1 MIQQTSG
8 LKVAVI
14 DIGSNTSKILISQYD
29 QNGSLAPTLEKSFP
43 CRLISSESQKLGVI
57 LPDQLKQL
65 LAVLEQ
71 LVSISEEESSDHL
84 TLVATE
90 AIRRS
95 TNQEEIKK
103 VIEEKFAHKLHVLS
117 GQQEAE
123 LIADGVR
130 FDPLIKGETHL
141 QVFDLGGGSLE
152 IIESMD
158 GHSTFAKSVP
168 LGALALAERLNV
180 SSENPLSLSTV
191 EELNDYL
198 LSEISKVGLTKGN
211 TAKLIGLGGAIFFM
225 RKILAEQRGVEFE
238 DCNQFTLE
246 EISALTDVSCG
257 MSMTERISA
266 FPDLP
271 SDRADVFPLVCLV
284 VKQLMQVA
292 GKEHFYHSFCN
303 LRYGVASNIAKFK
316 DSASCFFD

>member
-1 MIQQTSG
+1 MIQQADG

-14 DIGSNTSKILISQYD
+14 DVGSNTSKILISQFD
-29 QNGSLAPTLEKSFP
+29 QNGSLTPTLEKSFP

-71 LVSISEEESSDHL
+71 LVSISKEESTDHL

-95 TNQEEIKK
+95 TNQEEIKT
-103 VIEEKFAHKLHVLS
+103 VIEEKFAHKLHVVS

-180 SSENPLSLSTV
+180 SSENPLSLPVV

-198 LSEISKVGLTKGN
+198 LSEISKVGLTNGN
-211 TAKLIGLGGAIFFM
+211 TAKLIGLGGAIFFI
-225 RKILAEQRGVEFE
+225 RKILAEQRGEEFE

-246 EISALTDVSCG
+246 EIADLTEASCG

-316 DSASCFFD
+316 DSAGCSFD

>member
-152 IIESMD
+152 IIESLD

-238 DCNQFTLE
+238 DCNQFTIE

>member
-14 DIGSNTSKILISQYD
+14 DVGSNTSKILISQFD
-29 QNGSLAPTLEKSFP
+29 QNGSLTPTQEKSFP

-152 IIESMD
+152 IIESLD

-168 LGALALAERLNV
+168 LGALDLAERLNV

-292 GKEHFYHSFCN
+292 GKEHFYHSSCN
-303 LRYGVASNIAKFK
+303 LRYGVASSIAKFK
-316 DSASCFFD
+316 GSAGCSFD

>member
-90 AIRRS
+90 AIRKS

-246 EISALTDVSCG
+246 EISSLTDVSCG

-292 GKEHFYHSFCN
+292 GKEHFYHSSCN
-303 LRYGVASNIAKFK
+303 LRYGVASSIAKFK
-316 DSASCFFD
+316 GSAGCSFD

>member
-1 MIQQTSG
+1 MIQHDIG

-14 DIGSNTSKILISQYD
+14 DIGSNTSKILISQFD
-29 QNGSLAPTLEKSFP
+29 QYGYLTPISEKSFP
-43 CRLISSESQKLGVI
+43 CRLISPESQKLGVI
-57 LPDQLKQL
+57 LPDQLKKL

-71 LVSISEEESSDHL
+71 LVSFSKEASSDQL

-90 AIRRS
+90 AIRKS
-95 TNQEEIKK
+95 TNQAEIKK

-123 LIADGVR
+123 LIADGVSI
-130 FDPLIKGETHL
+130 DPLTKGETHL
-141 QVFDLGGGSLE
+141 QLFDLGGGSLE
-152 IIESMD
+152 IIESLD
-158 GHSTFAKSVP
+158 GHSTFAKSIP
-168 LGALALAERLNV
+168 LGALTLAERLNV
-180 SSENPLSLSTV
+180 SSENPLSLSMV

-198 LSEISKVGLTKGN
+198 LSEISKVGLTNGN
-211 TAKLIGLGGAIFFM
+211 TAKLIGLGGAIFLI

-246 EISALTDVSCG
+246 EITFLTEASYG

-303 LRYGVASNIAKFK
+303 LRYGVASNIAKFT
-316 DSASCFFD
+316 DSAGCSFD

>member
-14 DIGSNTSKILISQYD
+14 DVGSNTSKILISQFD
-29 QNGSLAPTLEKSFP
+29 QNGSLTPTQEKSFP

-152 IIESMD
+152 IIESLD
-158 GHSTFAKSVP
+158 SHSTFAKSVP

-303 LRYGVASNIAKFK
+303 LRYGVASSIAKFK
-316 DSASCFFD
+316 GSAGCSFD

>member
-1 MIQQTSG
+1 MIQQASG
-8 LKVAVI
+8 PKVAVI
-14 DIGSNTSKILISQYD
+14 DIGSNTSKILISQFD
-29 QNGSLAPTLEKSFP
+29 QNGSLAPNLEKSFP
-43 CRLISSESQKLGVI
+43 CRLISSESQKRGFI

-65 LAVLEQ
+65 FAVLEQ

-95 TNQEEIKK
+95 ANQEEIKA

-152 IIESMD
+152 IIESLD

-168 LGALALAERLNV
+168 LGALSLAERLNV
-180 SSENPLSLSTV
+180 SSENPLSLSKV
-191 EELNDYL
+191 EEFNDYL
-198 LSEISKVGLTKGN
+198 FSEISKVGLTNGT

-225 RKILAEQRGVEFE
+225 RKILAEQRGVGFE
-238 DCNQFTLE
+238 DCKQFTLE
-246 EISALTDVSCG
+246 EITVLTEASCG

-266 FPDLP
+266 FPHLP

-284 VKQLMQVA
+284 VEQLMKVV

-316 DSASCFFD
+316 GSPGCSFD

>member
-43 CRLISSESQKLGVI
+43 CRLISSESQKLRVI

-71 LVSISEEESSDHL
+71 LVSISKEESSEHL

-152 IIESMD
+152 IIESLD

-180 SSENPLSLSTV
+180 SSEKPLSLSTV

-225 RKILAEQRGVEFE
+225 RKILADQRGVGFE
-238 DCNQFTLE
+238 DCNQFTIE
-246 EISALTDVSCG
+246 EITVLAEASCG

>member
-1 MIQQTSG
+1 
-8 LKVAVI
+8 
-14 DIGSNTSKILISQYD
+14 
-29 QNGSLAPTLEKSFP
+29 
-43 CRLISSESQKLGVI
+43 LISSESQKLGVI

-71 LVSISEEESSDHL
+71 LVSISKEESTDHL
-84 TLVATE
+84 ILVATE

-95 TNQEEIKK
+95 TNQEEIKT
-103 VIEEKFAHKLHVLS
+103 VIEEKFAHKLHVVS

-180 SSENPLSLSTV
+180 SSENPLSLPIV

-198 LSEISKVGLTKGN
+198 LSEISKVGLTNGN
-211 TAKLIGLGGAIFFM
+211 TAKLIGLGGAIFFI
-225 RKILAEQRGVEFE
+225 RKILAEQRGEEFE

-246 EISALTDVSCG
+246 EIADLTEASCG

-303 LRYGVASNIAKFK
+303 LRYGVASNIARFK
-316 DSASCFFD
+316 DSAGCSFD

>member
-1 MIQQTSG
+1 MIQEQDA

-14 DIGSNTSKILISQYD
+14 DIGSNTTKILIAKVD
-29 QNGSLAPTLEKSFP
+29 VNGAIIPTLEKSFP

-71 LVSISEEESSDHL
+71 LVSISNEESTDHL

-95 TNQEEIKK
+95 TNQEEIKT
-103 VIEEKFAHKLHVLS
+103 VIEEKFAHKLHVVS
-117 GQQEAE
+117 GQQEAQ

-180 SSENPLSLSTV
+180 SSENPLSLPVV

-198 LSEISKVGLTKGN
+198 LSEISKVGLTNGN
-211 TAKLIGLGGAIFFM
+211 TAKLIGLGGAIFFI

-246 EISALTDVSCG
+246 EISDLTEASCG

-303 LRYGVASNIAKFK
+303 LRYGVASNIARFK
-316 DSASCFFD
+316 DSAGCSFD

>member
-14 DIGSNTSKILISQYD
+14 DVGSNTSKILISQFD
-29 QNGSLAPTLEKSFP
+29 QNGSLTPTQEKSFP

-123 LIADGVR
+123 LIADGIR

-152 IIESMD
+152 IIESLD

-246 EISALTDVSCG
+246 EISSLTDVSCG

-292 GKEHFYHSFCN
+292 GKEHFYHSSCN
-303 LRYGVASNIAKFK
+303 LRYGVASSIAKFK
-316 DSASCFFD
+316 GSAGCSFD

>member
-1 MIQQTSG
+1 MIQQADG

-14 DIGSNTSKILISQYD
+14 DVGSNTSKILISQFD
-29 QNGSLAPTLEKSFP
+29 QNGSLTPTLEKSFP

-71 LVSISEEESSDHL
+71 LVSISKEESSDHL

-95 TNQEEIKK
+95 TNQEEIKT
-103 VIEEKFAHKLHVLS
+103 VIEEKFAHKLHVVS

-180 SSENPLSLSTV
+180 SSENPLSLPIV

-198 LSEISKVGLTKGN
+198 LSEISKVGLTNGN
-211 TAKLIGLGGAIFFM
+211 TAKLIGLGGAIFFI

-238 DCNQFTLE
+238 DCNQFLR
-246 EISALTDVSCG
+246 DVY
-257 MSMTERISA
+257 
-266 FPDLP
+266 
-271 SDRADVFPLVCLV
+271 DRA
-284 VKQLMQVA
+284 
-292 GKEHFYHSFCN
+292 YFCFS
-303 LRYGVASNIAKFK
+303 RFTI
-316 DSASCFFD
+316 

>member
-1 MIQQTSG
+1 
-8 LKVAVI
+8 
-14 DIGSNTSKILISQYD
+14 
-29 QNGSLAPTLEKSFP
+29 
-43 CRLISSESQKLGVI
+43 
-57 LPDQLKQL
+57 
-65 LAVLEQ
+65 
-71 LVSISEEESSDHL
+71 
-84 TLVATE
+84 
-90 AIRRS
+90 
-95 TNQEEIKK
+95 
-103 VIEEKFAHKLHVLS
+103 VIEEKFAHKLHVVS

-152 IIESMD
+152 IIESTD

-180 SSENPLSLSTV
+180 SSENPLSLPIV

-198 LSEISKVGLTKGN
+198 LSEISKVGLTNGN
-211 TAKLIGLGGAIFFM
+211 TAKLIGLGGAIFFI
-225 RKILAEQRGVEFE
+225 RKILAEQRGEEFE

-246 EISALTDVSCG
+246 EISDLTGASCG

-303 LRYGVASNIAKFK
+303 LRYGVASNIARFK
-316 DSASCFFD
+316 DSAGCSFD

>member
-14 DIGSNTSKILISQYD
+14 DVGSNTSKILISQFD
-29 QNGSLAPTLEKSFP
+29 QNGSLTPTQEKSFP

-123 LIADGVR
+123 LIADGVH

-152 IIESMD
+152 IIESLD

-303 LRYGVASNIAKFK
+303 LRYGVASSIAKFK
-316 DSASCFFD
+316 GSAGCSFD

>member
-90 AIRRS
+90 AIRKS

-152 IIESMD
+152 IIESLD
-158 GHSTFAKSVP
+158 SHSTFAKSVP

-180 SSENPLSLSTV
+180 SSEKPLSLSTV

-225 RKILAEQRGVEFE
+225 RKILADQRGVGFE
-238 DCNQFTLE
+238 DCNQFTIE
-246 EISALTDVSCG
+246 EITVLAEASCG

>member
-1 MIQQTSG
+1 KERHICS
-8 LKVAVI
+8 
-14 DIGSNTSKILISQYD
+14 
-29 QNGSLAPTLEKSFP
+29 
-43 CRLISSESQKLGVI
+43 
-57 LPDQLKQL
+57 
-65 LAVLEQ
+65 
-71 LVSISEEESSDHL
+71 
-84 TLVATE
+84 
-90 AIRRS
+90 
-95 TNQEEIKK
+95 
-103 VIEEKFAHKLHVLS
+103 
-117 GQQEAE
+117 
-123 LIADGVR
+123 
-130 FDPLIKGETHL
+130 
-141 QVFDLGGGSLE
+141 FDLGGGSLE
-152 IIESMD
+152 IIESLD

-180 SSENPLSLSTV
+180 SSEKPLSLSTV

-211 TAKLIGLGGAIFFM
+211 TAKIIGLGGAIFFM

-271 SDRADVFPLVCLV
+271 SDRADVFPLVCLL

-292 GKEHFYHSFCN
+292 GKEHFYHSSCN
-303 LRYGVASNIAKFK
+303 LRYGVASSIAKFK
-316 DSASCFFD
+316 GSAGCSFD

>member
-43 CRLISSESQKLGVI
+43 CRLISSESQKLRVI

-71 LVSISEEESSDHL
+71 LVSISKEESSDHL

-152 IIESMD
+152 IIESLD

-180 SSENPLSLSTV
+180 SSEKPLSLSTV

-225 RKILAEQRGVEFE
+225 RKILADQRGVGFE
-238 DCNQFTLE
+238 DCNQFTIE
-246 EISALTDVSCG
+246 EITVLAEASCG

>member
-1 MIQQTSG
+1 MIQQASG

-90 AIRRS
+90 AIRKS

-103 VIEEKFAHKLHVLS
+103 VIEEKFAYKLHVLS

-123 LIADGVR
+123 LIADGVH

-180 SSENPLSLSTV
+180 SSEKPLSLSTV

-238 DCNQFTLE
+238 NCNQFTLE

-303 LRYGVASNIAKFK
+303 LRYGVASSIAKFK
-316 DSASCFFD
+316 GSAGCSFD

>member
-90 AIRRS
+90 AIRKS

-152 IIESMD
+152 IIESLD

-292 GKEHFYHSFCN
+292 GKEHFYHSSCN
-303 LRYGVASNIAKFK
+303 LRYGVASSIAKFK
-316 DSASCFFD
+316 GSAGCSFD